1 MNSMESKQNGSDKD
15 RLMTDVHAVLTDAEE
30 LLYAT
35 ANQGGE
41 KVTAIRAKMTA
52 RLSDAREKFMATER
66 QVVEK
71 TRAAAKA
78 TDEYVHEN
86 PWQSV
91 LIASGVGFIVGFIV
105 HRMVSPQKS

>member
-1 MNSMESKQNGSDKD
+1 MNNIESKQNGNDKD

-30 LLYAT
+30 LLHAT

-52 RLSDAREKFMATER
+52 RLSDAKEKFMAAEQ

-71 TRAAAKA
+71 AKAAAKA
-78 TDEYVHEN
+78 TDEYVQTN

-91 LIASGVGFIVGFIV
+91 LIASGVGFVIGFIV
-105 HRMVSPQKS
+105 HRMVSPPKS

>member
-1 MNSMESKQNGSDKD
+1 MNSIESKQNGSDKD
-15 RLMTDVHAVLTDAEE
+15 RLMSDVNAVLSDAEE
-30 LLYAT
+30 LLHAT

-52 RLSDAREKFMATER
+52 RLSDAKERFMAAEQ

-71 TRAAAKA
+71 AKAAAKA
-78 TDEYVHEN
+78 TDEYVQTN

-91 LIASGVGFIVGFIV
+91 LIASGVGFVIGFIV